1 MQVGNFF
8 LPTHSLPTYPF
19 FGVGPQRSRIFVCG
33 HDIMFPG
40 QLKVPEHIS
49 DDIMALEHLPD
60 AVRHLGNIF
69 QIVKSRIL
77 APKGLQK
84 GKVQ

>member
-1 MQVGNFF
+1 
-8 LPTHSLPTYPF
+8 
-19 FGVGPQRSRIFVCG
+19 
-33 HDIMFPG
+33 MFPG

-60 AVRHLGNIF
+60 AVRHLRNIF
-69 QIVKSRIL
+69 KIVKTRIL
-77 APKGLQK
+77 GPKGLQK

>member
-1 MQVGNFF
+1 
-8 LPTHSLPTYPF
+8 
-19 FGVGPQRSRIFVCG
+19 
-33 HDIMFPG
+33 MFPG

-49 DDIMALEHLPD
+49 DDIMALEHLHD

-77 APKGLQK
+77 VPKGIEK
-84 GKVQ
+84 GNIQ